1 MSGKKGRSGGARAG
15 AGAKRRGDLAQLR
28 ELIDAHVTDADWASI
43 FKALLI
49 KARKGN
55 VAAFRELRA
64 CRYGQIPI
72 ATDPVEEQPKIMV
85 MLRPKPKPVDDEPM
99 KGVPPPYKPF
109 NPNENKPPPTLP
121 SRV

>member
-1 MSGKKGRSGGARAG
+1 MSGKKGRSGGARPG
-15 AGAKRRGDLAQLR
+15 AGAKKRGDLAQLR

-72 ATDPVEEQPKIMV
+72 ATDPAEEDDDIRVIMCDYPHEDHV
-85 MLRPKPKPVDDEPM
+85 FKKPE
-99 KGVPPPYKPF
+99 PPPYKPY
-109 NPNENKPPPTLP
+109 NPNENKPRPTVP
-121 SRV
+121 SSV

>member
-1 MSGKKGRSGGARAG
+1 MSGKKGRSGGARPG
-15 AGAKRRGDLAQLR
+15 SGAKRRGDLAQLR

-43 FKALLI
+43 FKALLV

-72 ATDPVEEQPKIMV
+72 APIPAEDEE
-85 MLRPKPKPVDDEPM
+85 LRIIALPCRRMHVDDDPKMWE
-99 KGVPPPYKPF
+99 PPPYKPY
-109 NPNENKPPPTLP
+109 NPNETKPNPTVP
-121 SRV
+121 SRI

>member
-1 MSGKKGRSGGARAG
+1 MSGKKGRSGGARPG
-15 AGAKRRGDLAQLR
+15 AGAKKKGDLSDLHA
-28 ELIDAHVTDADWASI
+28 LIDEYVTDADWASI

-72 ATDPVEEQPKIMV
+72 APVPTEDAAIMV
-85 MLRPKPKPVDDEPM
+85 TQPGWLRPRDDIPKESAT
-99 KGVPPPYKPF
+99 PPN
-109 NPNENKPPPTLP
+109 NPLENKPRPTVP
-121 SRV
+121 SST